1 MGQEEWLEL
10 ESDPGLFTLLVE
22 DLGVRGVQVDE
33 IYELS
38 KVPTD
43 PVFGFI
49 FLFRWQQNEK
59 RHISRRSSRGGTG
72 SLNNS
77 QTSSIGGIDISLSLS
92 SSAENSATNNNN
104 NNNICSI
111 SSHQN
116 GISPKIKT
124 EFPTADSSD
133 PEVFFAH
140 QIVPNSCATHSL
152 LSILM
157 NTSYSGVDLGPL
169 LSEFRRATASLSPG
183 LRGLA
188 IGYMPPLMEAHN
200 RHARQQIS
208 FSHCLPPSCDEAMSI
223 SVVKTAVEAAQKAS
237 SSDSENGTNGSELGH
252 CSSSVDDN
260 PGLVTSTTI
269 GDAGDTFHFVCF
281 LPVGKYLYELD
292 GLKHEPINHGL
303 LEDPITHNGWTRQ
316 CLDLL
321 KQRMRDGYQSANFKL
336 LFLIALED
344 KLERKVGAI
353 HNFQLLKWPN
363 GCRVPPVSRQ
373 DVRYNLMAVVP
384 DRRMALTSRLDN
396 LEKNRSILERT
407 IQQLSNSNA
416 TAVQVKLE
424 HNGSLEATNSTPD
437 INGSPEPEDA
447 QEQQENNTETES
459 EDTNV
464 ENSEG
469 GGGEVG
475 LDGRPLTRAASR
487 AAAAAVRSKLLK
499 RSTSLTPSKK
509 SNLRGFASSAPSP
522 SSICIDLTEDSSL
535 SGSNNNASVV
545 EESSEGVAT
554 RRKGSGVKEQVPP
567 AKYPT
572 RSSTR
577 RDTLAS
583 HSLANSNRSIKEEE
597 GTPPNNNSST
607 SSSTTTAFLTTDN
620 LSLLLASIE
629 AQARACSSALIE
641 EEARRQSYRVDAARR
656 IHNYEPFIRAFLKEL
671 KEHGML
677 QKLVGEANANGNSGS
692 SNGRQLRKRRRVI
705 NSSAKLAQKSTNW
718 SASSASGS
726 TSTTSSLMSAGNAG
740 DGISAAGRAIKRARL
755 TAVSANN
762 RPSTRMS
769 TMAGSSIPTSPSSAN
784 RRRTPRRPL

>member
-1 MGQEEWLEL
+1 LFHFILSAYRFKINFLFIIHVRSSFGLVMGQEEWLEL

-59 RHISRRSSRGGTG
+59 RHNSRRSSRGGTG

-77 QTSSIGGIDISLSLS
+77 QTSSIGGVDISLNLS
-92 SSAENSATNNNN
+92 SSAENSATNNN

-116 GISPKIKT
+116 GISPKIKS

-157 NTSYSGVDLGPL
+157 NTYYSGVDLGPL

-208 FSHCLPPSCDEAMSI
+208 LSQCLPPSCDEAMSI

-252 CSSSVDDN
+252 CPSSLDDTS
-260 PGLVTSTTI
+260 GLITSTAI

-303 LEDPITHNGWTRQ
+303 LEDPIEHNGWTRQ

-321 KQRMRDGYQSANFKL
+321 KQRMRD
-336 LFLIALED
+336 
-344 KLERKVGAI
+344 
-353 HNFQLLKWPN
+353 
-363 GCRVPPVSRQ
+363 Q

-384 DRRMALTSRLDN
+384 DRRMALNSRLDN
-396 LEKNRSILERT
+396 LKKNQSILERT
-407 IQQLSNSNA
+407 IQKLCNSNA
-416 TAVQVKLE
+416 TAIQVQLE
-424 HNGSLEATNSTPD
+424 HNGSLEAINSTPD

-469 GGGEVG
+469 VGGEVG
-475 LDGRPLTRAASR
+475 LDGRPLTRAACR

-509 SNLRGFASSAPSP
+509 SSLRGFASSAPSP

-535 SGSNNNASVV
+535 SGSNNNAFAV
-545 EESSEGVAT
+545 EESSEGVTT
-554 RRKGSGVKEQVPP
+554 RRKGSGVKEQAPP

-583 HSLANSNRSIKEEE
+583 HSLANSNRGINEEE
-597 GTPPNNNSST
+597 GTPSNNISST
-607 SSSTTTAFLTTDN
+607 SSSTTTAFLTTDD

-629 AQARACSSALIE
+629 AKARACSSALVE